1 MINRKILNIVMGII
15 AVLFLG
21 SLGFAQGGKAL
32 VEKGQ
37 KIYTEK
43 KCSMCHKI
51 EGVGGKIGPDLS
63 DVGSKRDAEWI
74 KGFLKDPKSVIPETK
89 QPPFKG
95 TDEELDAVVAYLMSL
110 KKQTGTK

>member
-1 MINRKILNIVMGII
+1 MTNGKIFFNIAMGII
-15 AVLFLG
+15 AALFFG
-21 SLGFAQGGKAL
+21 SLGFAQEEESL

-37 KIYTEK
+37 KVYTEK

-63 DVGSKRDAEWI
+63 DVGNERDAEWI
-74 KGFLKDPKSVIPETK
+74 KGFLKDPKSVKPDTK

-95 TDEELDAVVAYLMSL
+95 TDEELEALVAYLMSL
-110 KKQTGTK
+110 KK